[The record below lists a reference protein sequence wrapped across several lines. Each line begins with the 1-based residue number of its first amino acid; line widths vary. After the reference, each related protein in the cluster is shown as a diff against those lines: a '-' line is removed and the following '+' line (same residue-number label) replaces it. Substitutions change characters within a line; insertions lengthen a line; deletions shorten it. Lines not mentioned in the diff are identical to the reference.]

1 MGLIVIPMCAILICI
16 GSARAMIMVNENRMK
31 TNHLE
36 EMLKVLDHH
45 LEELNE
51 IESDALRRQSIN
63 QINK

>member
-1 MGLIVIPMCAILICI
+1 MGLVVIPMCTILICI
-16 GSARAMIMVNENRMK
+16 GSARAMMMVNENRMK

-36 EMLKVLDHH
+36 EILKVLDHH

-51 IESDALRRQSIN
+51 IESDALGRHSIN